1 MLCTCTCTKFWQFQ
15 ALFDIIRL
23 FHLSMCMLIGSV
35 WAYFQPLC
43 WATSWESVYWQ
54 ESWLY
59 INLILIFLFSVSCS
73 GCGAALWVPSC
84 FWWSKDGQGLWEKYL
99 LSLKNMHAQHTLKI
113 LHFGL
118 RPCFLLSVHVH
129 VDNHLNILILSYF
142 GLKIKKKKLQL

>member
-1 MLCTCTCTKFWQFQ
+1 MLCTCTCTKFWQLQ

-59 INLILIFLFSVSCS
+59 INLILIFLFSVPCS

-99 LSLKNMHAQHTLKI
+99 LSLKKHACTTYSENPTFWPKALFP
-113 LHFGL
+113 LACTCTC
-118 RPCFLLSVHVH
+118 R
-129 VDNHLNILILSYF
+129 
-142 GLKIKKKKLQL
+142 